1 MIIACRRREEGYRG
15 YLGCTREL
23 HPHSEPKTSHS
34 PVRNT
39 KDSGIRFNPM
49 NTIDVG
55 TVSVKQLTRT
65 RVL

>member
-1 MIIACRRREEGYRG
+1 MGFLGY
-15 YLGCTREL
+15 TREL
-23 HPHSEPKTSHS
+23 HPRSEPRTSHS

-49 NTIDVG
+49 NTIDMG

-65 RVL
+65 RGS